1 MLNKEIDDISN
12 SIKEIAEDN
21 EDAKLLMSIP
31 GYHFTLGCLYSVNRR
46 HKQVSRFRAFGF
58 VRRPSSINPFFRK

>member
-1 MLNKEIDDISN
+1 VLNKEIDDISN

-31 GYHFTLGCLYSVNRR
+31 GYHFTLGCLYSV
-46 HKQVSRFRAFGF
+46 K
-58 VRRPSSINPFFRK
+58 